1 MPLLVDYSRK
11 GDKLTGALIYMA
23 ASETNPLKMVIV
35 EDDKFMQ
42 SILKKYFSNYFSVN
56 VFSDGIEALSYLQD
70 GNVPDL
76 IVTDLNT
83 PKLGG
88 LDLIKQIKASDFF
101 NSIPIMVVS
110 GEESSEM
117 IVKCLDAGADD
128 FVVKP
133 FNPKELEA
141 RIRVILRR
149 TGNLF

>member
-1 MPLLVDYSRK
+1 
-11 GDKLTGALIYMA
+11 MA

-42 SILKKYFSNYFSVN
+42 SILKKYFSHYFSVN
-56 VFSDGIEALSYLQD
+56 AFSDGMEALSFLQD

-88 LDLIKQIKASDFF
+88 LELIKQIKASDFF
-101 NSIPIMVVS
+101 KSIPIMVVS

-117 IVKCLDAGADD
+117 VVKCLDAGADD

>member
-1 MPLLVDYSRK
+1 ME
-11 GDKLTGALIYMA
+11 I
-23 ASETNPLKMVIV
+23 
-35 EDDKFMQ
+35 
-42 SILKKYFSNYFSVN
+42 
-56 VFSDGIEALSYLQD
+56 
-70 GNVPDL
+70 VPDL